1 MSKNNLEVVIV
12 PTTEDLKKKR
22 ERKGTLAQVYL
33 LSLQFLFSLAGVSP
47 WEVCST
53 MSFTAHVWMAVTG
66 PLPSPRLAS
75 GVPDQEQL
83 LESDVTAGPLHSR
96 FPLSGNFSAH
106 FCSPSNSSEHNAG
119 KSHFQSPETGPGDM
133 TFESPEFFMNKGW
146 GKS

>member
-53 MSFTAHVWMAVTG
+53 MSSFTAHVWMAVTG

-75 GVPDQEQL
+75 WGPDQEQL
-83 LESDVTAGPLHSR
+83 LEPEVTAGPLHSR
-96 FPLSGNFSAH
+96 FPLSCNFSAR
-106 FCSPSNSSEHNAG
+106 FCSPSNSSDHNAG
-119 KSHFQSPETGPGDM
+119 KSHFQSPETGPGDT
-133 TFESPEFFMNKGW
+133 TFESPEFFVNK
-146 GKS
+146 